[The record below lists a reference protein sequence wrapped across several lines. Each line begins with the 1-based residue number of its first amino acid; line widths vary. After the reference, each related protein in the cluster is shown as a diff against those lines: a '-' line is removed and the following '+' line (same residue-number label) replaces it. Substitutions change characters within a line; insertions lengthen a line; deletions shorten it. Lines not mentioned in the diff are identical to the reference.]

1 MTTVIT
7 TVQCPILVGRDKILT
22 LADEASAQAAA
33 GHGRTL
39 LLAGEAGIGKTRLV
53 YSIIRRVRA
62 NGFRYAGGDL
72 VPQDADVPLAALR
85 DLFRSMRLD
94 ESMADLGDALLARC
108 DEAAASG
115 DAYSRTLVLDLVD
128 RIRHGIDR
136 PTIIKFED
144 LQWADDIT
152 LEAVAE
158 LARFSTE
165 LPLLL
170 IGSYRRDETPPGTPL
185 RDWRSRLLTQRRA
198 EEIRLE
204 RLSLEDTATMTTLL
218 LATGLPAP
226 TELVRA
232 VHERS
237 DGLPLHIEELIAAAR
252 ASDGP
257 VDAAS
262 IRAADVPDTIEDAIR
277 ARTAHRSKEAQAV
290 ARAAAI
296 MGRCFNPTVLAGVM
310 DLPVDE
316 LDAPLQELVD
326 HGYLYGFSVVDVGY
340 FDFRHQL
347 LRDTLYR
354 TIPERDRRRY
364 HARAGEFGAT
374 LVGATEIHASLHYE
388 RAGLNE
394 LAFKAAKA
402 GGDEAARLSAH
413 RESFEL
419 YRRAVENMPSDLP
432 DAERAELL
440 ERYMAQAGAIE
451 ENEIAEEMTWAARA
465 AYQAAGKPAQ
475 ATLLLVYIL
484 TFWRR
489 NGRPVS
495 ERRALIEQAQSE
507 LAEVPPGDE
516 RDEVAREL
524 SYDRLI
530 LEVDTNDFSAARRTG
545 VPALAA
551 FEAAGDPG
559 SAWAIATRL
568 AMVDILAGDP
578 DAGLEAMARLA
589 DEARQNRAE
598 EAGVT
603 AFRDTAVMATRVMDY
618 EKARGSPSRGT
629 CLCGFDPAVA
639 LRPHHGRPY
648 RGDSVGSR
656 SMGRRHPAGRTGG
669 RRSRLQARPEHG
681 ALVPG
686 LRGVRSGRAGPRSRS
701 AYGVARLR

>member
-1 MTTVIT
+1 
-7 TVQCPILVGRDKILT
+7 
-22 LADEASAQAAA
+22 
-33 GHGRTL
+33 
-39 LLAGEAGIGKTRLV
+39 
-53 YSIIRRVRA
+53 
-62 NGFRYAGGDL
+62 
-72 VPQDADVPLAALR
+72 
-85 DLFRSMRLD
+85 
-94 ESMADLGDALLARC
+94 
-108 DEAAASG
+108 
-115 DAYSRTLVLDLVD
+115 
-128 RIRHGIDR
+128 
-136 PTIIKFED
+136 
-144 LQWADDIT
+144 
-152 LEAVAE
+152 
-158 LARFSTE
+158 
-165 LPLLL
+165 
-170 IGSYRRDETPPGTPL
+170 
-185 RDWRSRLLTQRRA
+185 
-198 EEIRLE
+198 
-204 RLSLEDTATMTTLL
+204 
-218 LATGLPAP
+218 
-226 TELVRA
+226 
-232 VHERS
+232 
-237 DGLPLHIEELIAAAR
+237 
-252 ASDGP
+252 
-257 VDAAS
+257 
-262 IRAADVPDTIEDAIR
+262 
-277 ARTAHRSKEAQAV
+277 
-290 ARAAAI
+290 

-618 EKARGSPSRGT
+618 EKAEAALAEGLAYADSIQQSHCAHIMAALIAETGWAAGQWDAAIPLAEQAVVDRGCRRAPNMARWSLGYVAFGRGE
-629 CLCGFDPAVA
+629 LD
-639 LRPHHGRPY
+639 R
-648 RGDSVGSR
+648 
-656 SMGRRHPAGRTGG
+656 
-669 RRSRLQARPEHG
+669 ARD
-681 ALVPG
+681 L
-686 LRGVRSGRAGPRSRS
+686 LRSRS
-701 AYGVARLR
+701 PSVSRARCSSGACRRCGGWRRQRS